1 MKKRILTRFTVIM
14 FIIGLMTAI
23 QYNTINEPHIRDTRD
38 SWEIRQ
44 ELAREKQ
51 LHSQLLSEIGS
62 LDDTLDK
69 YGAAAD
75 ASPEQALRE
84 TAGELRK
91 GAGLAEMTGPGIEI
105 FVEPSLEAVAM
116 GLEIEGISPDLLIRL
131 VNEINRYNGLY
142 VSIDGKRIINTS
154 AIRDINGQTTVNTKP
169 VQTPPFS
176 LKIISESMEESE
188 KLYNHLLSSRIL
200 DDFYIDNLTLTVS
213 EPQNDTMISAYD
225 GTIDTKHLQASEGE

>member
-62 LDDTLDK
+62 LDETLDK

-91 GAGLAEMTGPGIEI
+91 AAGLAETTGPGIEI

-142 VSIDGKRIINTS
+142 VSIDGKRIINTT

-176 LKIISESMEESE
+176 LKIISGSMEESE
-188 KLYNHLLSSRIL
+188 KLYNHLLASRIL
-200 DDFYIDNLTLTVS
+200 DDFYIDNLTLNVS
-213 EPQNDTMISAYD
+213 EPQNDMMIEAYD